1 MALLLPSLLSAVAA
15 DQLPPIAP
23 PASPPCLGSWCASS
37 PSATWAL
44 GLGVPAAFLLAA
56 ANGANDIANSVGTAV
71 GARVLSM
78 RQALVA
84 GCLFEF
90 IGAMAIGPFVAS
102 SIAGNEVQTAAFDD
116 DPALFSI
123 LMLSSLLGAG
133 STTLLATLYGY
144 PISATHGIISGIITV
159 ALCTGKPDVLDVH
172 GVTLTIIGC
181 ATR

>member
-1 MALLLPSLLSAVAA
+1 
-15 DQLPPIAP
+15 
-23 PASPPCLGSWCASS
+23 
-37 PSATWAL
+37 
-44 GLGVPAAFLLAA
+44 
-56 ANGANDIANSVGTAV
+56 
-71 GARVLSM
+71 M